1 MYGDGESGLRDRL
14 RELRTSKGLT
24 QEKLA
29 WAIGVSIATYI
40 RW

>member
-1 MYGDGESGLRDRL
+1 MHGDSEGRLGKRL